1 MISHIDHLVLT
12 VSNLEESVRF
22 YQRVLLMEPVS
33 FANGRRAVKFGHQKI
48 NFQVLGQEPR
58 NHARVGS
65 GDLCLITCWTLAE
78 VAAHLV
84 KEEVEIVEGPVKKS
98 GAKGEITSL
107 YFLDPDS
114 NLIEISCYW

>member
-1 MISHIDHLVLT
+1 MISHIDQLVLT
-12 VSNLEESVRF
+12 VSNIEESVRF
-22 YQRVLLMEPVS
+22 YQRALLMEAVS

-48 NFQVLGQEPR
+48 NFQLLGQEPR
-58 NHARVGS
+58 NHARVGA

-84 KEEVEIVEGPVKKS
+84 KEKVRIVEGPVKKS

-114 NLIEISCYW
+114 NLIEISCY